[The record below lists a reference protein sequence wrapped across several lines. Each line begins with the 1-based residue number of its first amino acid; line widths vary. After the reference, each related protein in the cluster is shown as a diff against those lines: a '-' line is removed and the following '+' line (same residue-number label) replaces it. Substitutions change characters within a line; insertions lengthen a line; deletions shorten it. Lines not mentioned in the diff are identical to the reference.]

1 MDPRA
6 LIVLLLVFGM
16 GVVIL
21 LLVSRRQKH
30 PYASRLEI
38 FNDKKPA
45 EEESSG
51 SILREAK
58 RKRSGIFS
66 GFVEWTGVKLLRA
79 GVSTNLRP
87 FFSRV
92 FIFAATGALIGG
104 LFSGVLG
111 LLGGLVVGGTI
122 PYIMIHMKFR
132 GRMKKLESDLPTAL
146 QFIVNALRAGHALN
160 SSLAI
165 VGSEGPIGARDD
177 FAQLNDSLRLGVPIT
192 QAFEQLLHKTPSVDL
207 RFMATAMLIQRETG
221 GNLTEILDRLQA
233 VVLERKKMRGKVQ
246 ALTGQARMGGYV
258 VGGLPFILA
267 GGMSAIN
274 PEYLMP
280 MIKTDLGNY
289 ALAAAF
295 VMQVAGFLVMRKII
309 NIKL

>member
-1 MDPRA
+1 
-6 LIVLLLVFGM
+6 M

-21 LLVSRRQKH
+21 ILISRRQKH
-30 PYASRLEI
+30 PYASRLEL
-38 FNDKKPA
+38 FHEEKPA
-45 EEESSG
+45 EEGSSG

-58 RKRSGIFS
+58 NKRLGIFS

-79 GVSTNLRP
+79 GASTNLRP

-92 FIFAATGALIGG
+92 LIFAATGALIGG
-104 LFSGVLG
+104 LLGGPIG
-111 LLGGLVVGGTI
+111 LLGGLLVGGAI

-132 GRMKKLESDLPTAL
+132 GRMKRLESDLPTAL

-165 VGSEGPIGARDD
+165 VGSEGPMGARDD

-221 GNLTEILDRLQA
+221 GNLTEILDRLQS

-246 ALTGQARMGGYV
+246 ALTGQARMAGYV
-258 VGGLPFILA
+258 VAGLPFFLM
-267 GGMSAIN
+267 GGMLMFN
-274 PEYLMP
+274 PYYFMP
-280 MIKTDLGNY
+280 MINTDLGNY
-289 ALAAAF
+289 ALAGAF
-295 VMQVAGFLVMRKII
+295 CMQVAGFLVMRKII
-309 NIKL
+309 NIKM